1 MEMGEQQI
9 SMREITEARE
19 RIHEAIELLSQANCG
34 ATIARL
40 SHALD
45 TLDAETSNFIAPPEH
60 SASETIRGE

>member
-1 MEMGEQQI
+1 MGEQQI
-9 SMREITEARE
+9 SMREITEARGK
-19 RIHEAIELLSQANCG
+19 IDEAIGLLSKANCG

-45 TLDAETSNFIAPPEH
+45 TLDAETSNFIAQPGH